1 MVSAPLI
8 TEKIF
13 LLTGQSGV
21 NAICELKAITASRIL
36 ALSRGNYR

>member
-13 LLTGQSGV
+13 LLTGQSVDRSFSGKLGISKV
-21 NAICELKAITASRIL
+21 PPSAPNQA
-36 ALSRGNYR
+36 